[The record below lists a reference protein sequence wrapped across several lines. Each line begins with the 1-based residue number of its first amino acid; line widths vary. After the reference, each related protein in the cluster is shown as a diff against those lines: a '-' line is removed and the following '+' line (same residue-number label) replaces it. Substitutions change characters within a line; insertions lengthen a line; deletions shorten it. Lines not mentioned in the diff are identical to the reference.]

1 MARDISISGRLREA
15 PRPILRKRVL
25 MIDEYQLQRFIDAQS
40 GIYESAIDQLHRR
53 VLDPAWM
60 AFVFPRFVNCYHDP
74 STQVFAIGSL
84 DEARAYLAHPLLG
97 PRMRESLG
105 ALAWLHYLD
114 PDDVLSVQDRQNLH
128 SSLTLFAE
136 ASTEPLMRLM
146 LEIWFGCRA
155 DETTMIQLDLRP

>member
-1 MARDISISGRLREA
+1 MT
-15 PRPILRKRVL
+15 
-25 MIDEYQLQRFIDAQS
+25 DEYRLQRFIDAQS
-40 GIYESAIDQLHRR
+40 GVYGSAIDQLHRR

-60 AFVFPRFVNCYHDP
+60 AFVFPRFVNCYHHP
-74 STQVFAIGSL
+74 STQIFAIGSL
-84 DEARAYLAHPLLG
+84 DEARAYLAHPVLG

-105 ALAWLHYLD
+105 ALAWLHDLD
-114 PDDVLSVQDRQNLH
+114 PDEVLSVQDRQNLH

-136 ASTEPLMRLM
+136 ASAETLMRQM